1 MKKFTKK
8 RFFKWLFVTI
18 LILLGLY
25 KCTIPVFLLR
35 PYDIHCDSIS
45 QIISTERDIWYY
57 KPLCD
62 TLILKDSLRDIR
74 FHVRQACAY
83 ELRGVDQ
90 IYFRYYLPWI
100 RFYETDNIKIFGVW
114 FDYLALRD
122 KYDVVNGIYYDL
134 GRENVDNIFAGPCG
148 WDDTERGV
156 SYYGRRL
163 GAPLPDTIY
172 FSVYGNPHI
181 YVDKPTYRTLSR
193 DKQWEA
199 IHRSRKLE
207 NERRIL
213 GQLIFVKSDS
223 LIFEN
228 KRCYDNDKLLI
239 KRPVN
244 Y

>member
-1 MKKFTKK
+1 MKKFTIK
-8 RFFKWLFVTI
+8 RFFKWLLTTI
-18 LILLGLY
+18 FILFGLY
-25 KCTIPVFLLR
+25 KCTMPVFLLP

-100 RFYETDNIKIFGVW
+100 RFYEIDNTKIFGIW
-114 FDYLALRD
+114 FDHMALRN
-122 KYDVVNGIYYDL
+122 KYDRITGIYYDL

-148 WDDTERGV
+148 WDDVERGI

-163 GAPLPDTIY
+163 GTPLPDTIY
-172 FSVYGNPHI
+172 FSVYGNPYL
-181 YVDKPTYRTLSR
+181 YVEKSTRQALPEDKRWELYKKSR
-193 DKQWEA
+193 E
-199 IHRSRKLE
+199 LE
-207 NERRIL
+207 SEWRIL

-223 LIFEN
+223 LIFDN
-228 KRCYDNDKLLI
+228 TRRYDRDKLLI